1 MLKWHLAPP
10 FNQKLTRG
18 KQDDTLTSLKGQE
31 GRCDM
36 TVAVS
41 CNLSDGVILGV
52 DSAITLSGSPVGQP
66 HIVGVVKC
74 YEHAEK
80 LFQLA
85 EKPIGIATFGIGV
98 IRARS
103 IGSYLREFE
112 IQDPNNVVSGSA
124 SVEDI
129 VEELRKFFLDIY
141 GNTVVVDI
149 EAETGKKFDEIPAK
163 NRPLLGLIVGGFS
176 PGEYLS
182 EVWRI
187 LIPIHSAKGSANL
200 RREKG
205 NFGSDWFAT
214 FEPIRRYIKG
224 YDPALLKELEKY
236 FIQLRGSPFSDSERD
251 KIKEIIGKHE
261 YQIPF
266 IAMPIEEGIA
276 HVKFLVELAIN
287 HHRFA
292 VGAPIVGGRA
302 KIGLVTYKGEQ
313 FKILEGG

>member
-1 MLKWHLAPP
+1 MLTKIIAV
-10 FNQKLTRG
+10 
-18 KQDDTLTSLKGQE
+18 DTLTSLQGQD

-52 DSAITLSGSPVGQP
+52 DSAITLSGSLVGSPQV
-66 HIVGVVKC
+66 VGVVKC

-80 LFQLA
+80 LFQFA
-85 EKPIGIATFGIGV
+85 EKPIGIATFGLGG

-112 IQDPNNVVSGSA
+112 IQDPNGVVSGSA

-141 GNTVVVDI
+141 SNTVIVDF
-149 EAETGKKFDEIPAK
+149 EAETGKRFDEIPKK

-176 PGEYLS
+176 PNEYLS

-187 LIPIHSAKGSANL
+187 LIPIHSSPGNANL

-214 FEPIRRYIKG
+214 FGPIRRYIKG
-224 YDPALLKELEKY
+224 FEPELLEELEKY
-236 FIQLRGSPFSDSERD
+236 FIQLRGSPFSSAERD
-251 KIKEIIGKHE
+251 KIKEIVGKHE

-266 IAMPIEEGIA
+266 IAMPIKEGIA

-292 VGAPIVGGRA
+292 VGAPIVGGEA

-313 FKILEGG
+313 FKILGGG